1 MEFINGKMDGC
12 TKGISKMTIG
22 MDMGNFLMGKNACT
36 KVIGSMD
43 NKSNLTQVQY
53 SQKLLKRLQVFK

>member
-22 MDMGNFLMGKNACT
+22 MDMGNFSMAKNACT
-36 KVIGSMD
+36 KVIG
-43 NKSNLTQVQY
+43 
-53 SQKLLKRLQVFK
+53 